1 MTTKTN
7 SIVLQAS
14 EREVFISSVWEAG
27 KAHAR
32 NELPWR
38 NIDDPYAVYVSEV
51 MLQQTQVSR
60 VLKFWPSWMKAF
72 PTLDALAAASTADVL
87 ERWQGL
93 GYNRRALSLKR
104 AAEICATEYAGK
116 MPQSL
121 AELESLPGIGP
132 ATSAGIYAFAYQK
145 PAVYLE
151 TNVRAVYIHHFFADG
166 TEKVSDRQL
175 YPLVEATCSNDNP
188 RAWYYA
194 LLDYG
199 AYLKKQVPNPTRRS
213 ASYTRQSAFEG
224 SLRQKRSFLVREVLA
239 KPGISCDVLV
249 ELLNE
254 EERAAGREALDSA
267 FVLDILKQLECE
279 GFFTMSDNICMIDSK
294 Y

>member
-1 MTTKTN
+1 M
-7 SIVLQAS
+7 
-14 EREVFISSVWEAG
+14 VWEAG
-27 KAHAR
+27 KTHAR

-60 VLKFWPSWMKAF
+60 VQKFWPSWMKAF
-72 PTLDALAAASTADVL
+72 PTIDALAAASTADVL

-104 AAEICATEYAGK
+104 SAEICAAEYAGK
-116 MPQSL
+116 MPL
-121 AELESLPGIGP
+121 GLRELEALPGIGP
-132 ATSAGIYAFAYQK
+132 ATAAGIYAFAYQK
-145 PAVYLE
+145 PAVYIE
-151 TNVRAVYIHHFFADG
+151 TNVRAVYIHHFFDRG
-166 TEKVSDRQL
+166 IEKISDKQL
-175 YPLVEATCSNDNP
+175 YPLVEATCSKENP

-199 AYLKKQVPNPTRRS
+199 AYLKKLLPNPTRRS

-224 SLRQKRSFLVREVLA
+224 SMRQKRSFLVREVLA
-239 KPGISCDVLV
+239 NPGISCSALV
-249 ELLNE
+249 ALLNE
-254 EERAAGREALDSA
+254 EERTAGRESLDSA

-279 GFFTMSDNICMIDSK
+279 GFFTISEDLCIIDPNF
-294 Y
+294 